1 MDHIFGDVSEL
12 VKGKG
17 FCDIHGKQCPLP
29 KVDLLISGPACTS
42 VSGENVSSAEYA
54 NCYTD
59 GTGASGVTYQAGY
72 RDMIETTEAKLSFYE
87 NVIKVTN
94 RTWVLL
100 WRVAGKS
107 LERRHAHLYTYICVS
122 TFIILIVHSW

>member
-107 LERRHAHLYTYICVS
+107 LERRHAHLYTYIC
-122 TFIILIVHSW
+122 TM